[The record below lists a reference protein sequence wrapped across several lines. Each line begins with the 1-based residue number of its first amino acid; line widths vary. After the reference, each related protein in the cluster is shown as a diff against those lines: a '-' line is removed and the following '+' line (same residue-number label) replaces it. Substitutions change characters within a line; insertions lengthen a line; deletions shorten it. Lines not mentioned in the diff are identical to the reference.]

1 MTLPVPRDTVGAFVG
16 APAVLAEGAPA
27 GPLAGRTLA
36 VKDLVDV
43 AGTVTGAGNPTFAA
57 ARAPAPRHA
66 PAVAR
71 LLAAGATVVGKTIT
85 DELAYSLSGTNTHF
99 GTPVNVAAPG
109 RAAGGSSAGSAAAVA
124 AGLVDLAVGTDTGGS
139 VRVPASYCG
148 ILGWRPTHGAVP
160 IEGVVPLAP
169 SFDTVGLLARDPE
182 VLLAGATALLGDDA
196 PVPPAPVVRALLLAE
211 EGLASLPSAAGSS
224 LRAATAAVARALG
237 VPWREGPLGVDLDA
251 ALAAFRTHQ
260 GREAWACH
268 GPWITTARPR
278 LGEGIRARFRAA
290 SEVTEAEV
298 EAAYPVSAQVRS
310 AVGSA
315 TAGGT
320 AVVLPSAPGP
330 AATLG
335 AGPRGLCRPAPG
347 HHPPHGPR
355 RPGGRSRGLAP
366 AGRGRGPPAGP
377 VPGGRARHRPGAPP
391 GRGRRL
397 RHPSRA
403 ARRGH
408 GPLLPHLGRT
418 TRSSWPCS
426 APPTP
431 AATPRWSSRSGTR
444 AEPSRPTAIR
454 TRWRR
459 SGSWPAKA
467 SPPPTAPR
475 PRIGPGTLLV
485 LPPGSVHH
493 IRNTGPG
500 RLYAITTML
509 PDAGFAALITAG
521 TPATLDPEDL
531 AVARGGRS

>member
-1 MTLPVPRDTVGAFVG
+1 VGAFVG
-16 APAVLAEGAPA
+16 APAVLAEGALA

-169 SFDTVGLLARDPE
+169 SFDTVGLLARDPQ
-182 VLLAGATALLGDDA
+182 VLLAGATALLGDDV
-196 PVPPAPVVRALLLAE
+196 PVPATPVVRALLLAE

-237 VPWREGPLGVDLDA
+237 VPWREGPLGMDLDA

-260 GREAWACH
+260 GREAWANH
-268 GPWITTARPR
+268 GPWITAARPR

-310 AVGSA
+310 AVSSA

-335 AGPRGLCRPAPG
+335 EDPAAYAAL
-347 HHPPHGPR
+347 R
-355 RPGGRSRGLAP
+355 QATIRLTAP
-366 AGRGRGPPAGP
+366 AGLAGAPAVSLPLAAAEGLP
-377 VPGGRARHRPGAPP
+377 LGLCLVGAPGTDVALLRAAVAACGTRPELLDVATAPCYRISAHDTVKLALLRAPDARSDATVVFEVWDPGGAQPP
-391 GRGRRL
+391 NG
-397 RHPSRA
+397 HPESVETFWFLA
-403 ARRGH
+403 GEGVATSDGTE
-408 GPLLPHLGRT
+408 T
-418 TRSSWPCS
+418 T
-426 APPTP
+426 
-431 AATPRWSSRSGTR
+431 
-444 AEPSRPTAIR
+444 
-454 TRWRR
+454 
-459 SGSWPAKA
+459 
-467 SPPPTAPR
+467 
-475 PRIGPGTLLV
+475 IGPGTLLV